1 MKTKHKR
8 KRQEQSW
15 MEPGKLGQFCLLLT
29 KRRNTWGHKE
39 GVLGAPVF
47 AVCRLR
53 YINRKGASGPT
64 FSLSHPLSIHP
75 NNPEHIIIS
84 SWRHPSSYLDG

>member
-39 GVLGAPVF
+39 GVLGAP
-47 AVCRLR
+47 R
-53 YINRKGASGPT
+53 
-64 FSLSHPLSIHP
+64 SLQSAD
-75 NNPEHIIIS
+75 
-84 SWRHPSSYLDG
+84 YGT